1 MELKS
6 FKKRTTT
13 AIIFAVTTST
23 LILTSKFTFL
33 LFCVIS
39 FVWLSIE
46 LRKIV
51 TASNHSSNFYPV
63 IFTGNLAIV
72 ISFLNA
78 FYNISF
84 YYFVLLTIPL
94 YYLFILELLKAKEN
108 SLANI
113 SFTIFYFIYLLLPL
127 IISIYLTSDILSI
140 NNHKNYSPL
149 ILFLSIVLIWI
160 FDSMAYV
167 FGILLGKHRLYEKV
181 SPKKSW
187 EGFIGGLIFTLAIGI
202 IASSYFSELSLTDA
216 IIISFIAGVFGTVG
230 DLIES
235 LFKRNIHIKD
245 SGNTLPGHGG
255 LLDRFDSFLFAIP
268 WVFLY
273 FLIKDLLKVF

>member
-1 MELKS
+1 
-6 FKKRTTT
+6 
-13 AIIFAVTTST
+13 
-23 LILTSKFTFL
+23 
-33 LFCVIS
+33 
-39 FVWLSIE
+39 
-46 LRKIV
+46 
-51 TASNHSSNFYPV
+51 
-63 IFTGNLAIV
+63 
-72 ISFLNA
+72 
-78 FYNISF
+78 
-84 YYFVLLTIPL
+84 
-94 YYLFILELLKAKEN
+94 
-108 SLANI
+108 
-113 SFTIFYFIYLLLPL
+113 
-127 IISIYLTSDILSI
+127 
-140 NNHKNYSPL
+140 
-149 ILFLSIVLIWI
+149 
-160 FDSMAYV
+160 
-167 FGILLGKHRLYEKV
+167 V